1 VTKDHEKINI
11 DLSKDVGE
19 RAGRLGHEVRLS
31 QTLVK

>member
-11 DLSKDVGE
+11 DLSKVGE

>member
-19 RAGRLGHEVRLS
+19 RAGRLGLEV
-31 QTLVK
+31 